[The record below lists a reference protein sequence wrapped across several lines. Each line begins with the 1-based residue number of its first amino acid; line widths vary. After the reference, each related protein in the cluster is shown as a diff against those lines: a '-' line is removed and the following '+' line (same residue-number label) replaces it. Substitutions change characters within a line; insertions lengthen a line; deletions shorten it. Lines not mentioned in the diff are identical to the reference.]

1 MASILSIRRETMDKR
16 FEVQTQQK
24 KSAEREREIVLH
36 FEEQESP
43 EYDEGIVKKVNVL
56 ECGIVN
62 LDGKNLEPLPVGT
75 GLHLEREPSNQY
87 DRWAILVK
95 TENGKVLGYIPAGK
109 NQSVARLM
117 DAGKHISACV
127 ADSSE
132 AEYQKSLKVFDFR
145 ESTQIPLRLFWEIPV
160 NKGDDHG

>member
-1 MASILSIRRETMDKR
+1 MDKR

-62 LDGKNLEPLPVGT
+62 LDGKILEPLPVGT
-75 GLHLEREPSNQY
+75 ELLLEREPSNQY

-160 NKGDDHG
+160 IKGDDHG